1 MESAESSAGALLS
14 RLEQQVLDQYRLTA
28 RNLDEVRLHPPSFN
42 SRRARS
48 DARLTPCPPS
58 VQIAT
63 VVQRVSAVQ
72 PQLLAELRPLEHKLG
87 LILTLFKGK
96 QTKVPFSWRCLCR
109 RLTMFPTLAA
119 SVWALLRQR
128 DQQMLSLDEDS

>member
-1 MESAESSAGALLS
+1 MESAEPSAGVLLS

-28 RNLDEVRLHPPSFN
+28 RNLDEVRRTLPRSTLQTAAQ
-42 SRRARS
+42 RRETDGR
-48 DARLTPCPPS
+48 RLS
-58 VQIAT
+58 VQIAA

-96 QTKVPFSWRCLCR
+96 QTKFLCC
-109 RLTMFPTLAA
+109 
-119 SVWALLRQR
+119 R
-128 DQQMLSLDEDS
+128 DVCTRG

>member
-1 MESAESSAGALLS
+1 MESAEPSAGVLLS

-28 RNLDEVRLHPPSFN
+28 RNLDE
-42 SRRARS
+42 
-48 DARLTPCPPS
+48 
-58 VQIAT
+58 IAA

-87 LILTLFKGK
+87 LILTLFK
-96 QTKVPFSWRCLCR
+96 
-109 RLTMFPTLAA
+109 A